1 MRFSGHSQKTICRY
15 SAIAVYAFKG
25 PLAEGAGSA
34 MFFRRDWRRVDLG
47 FCFDFSL
54 TIFRIFRGCRRG
66 HCVARE
72 ICATQ
77 CNTPSVS
84 RKNRAAATSLGEG
97 GFKSVNRKTVRH
109 ATSGVTTSRVAQ
121 IRKVLIW
128 LPGRLGEGGFKTITL
143 LTALDSR

>member
-1 MRFSGHSQKTICRY
+1 MGGLLLDLTLGFG
-15 SAIAVYAFKG
+15 
-25 PLAEGAGSA
+25 
-34 MFFRRDWRRVDLG
+34 FRRGL
-47 FCFDFSL
+47 CM
-54 TIFRIFRGCRRG
+54 
-66 HCVARE
+66 ARKT
-72 ICATQ
+72 CATQ
-77 CNTPSVS
+77 SNTPFVS

>member
-97 GFKSVNRKTVRH
+97 GFKGINRCLSFPYNRVNR
-109 ATSGVTTSRVAQ
+109 
-121 IRKVLIW
+121 
-128 LPGRLGEGGFKTITL
+128 RLDVPDAK
-143 LTALDSR
+143 

>member
-1 MRFSGHSQKTICRY
+1 MRANCLSRGRQFCRIGAPDQQIKTEDKLRFSGHSQKTICRY

-97 GFKSVNRKTVRH
+97 GFKGVNRSLSFPSPKGNQR
-109 ATSGVTTSRVAQ
+109 
-121 IRKVLIW
+121 
-128 LPGRLGEGGFKTITL
+128 
-143 LTALDSR
+143 